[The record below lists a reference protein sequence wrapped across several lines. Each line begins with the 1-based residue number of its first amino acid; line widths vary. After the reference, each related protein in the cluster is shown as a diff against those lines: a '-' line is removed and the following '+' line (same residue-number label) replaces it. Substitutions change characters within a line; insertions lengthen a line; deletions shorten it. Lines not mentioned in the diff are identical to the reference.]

1 MLLSITQSFSSAS
14 PSHLIEL
21 PSYQNQSA
29 EILLEQ
35 WTHQDFSCSN
45 LSEST
50 ILTSY
55 SQLTND
61 LSNQQDEKQA
71 EFLFCEYCF
80 SLPFYLHY
88 LKDTSS
94 ILPTV
99 FTVYF
104 TIFYLKYSF

>member
-1 MLLSITQSFSSAS
+1 MLLSITQSFSYAS

-35 WTHQDFSCSN
+35 WIHQDFSCFN
-45 LSEST
+45 LSQST
-50 ILTSY
+50 ILSSY

-88 LKDTSS
+88 LQDTSS

-104 TIFYLKYSF
+104 IVFFFKV